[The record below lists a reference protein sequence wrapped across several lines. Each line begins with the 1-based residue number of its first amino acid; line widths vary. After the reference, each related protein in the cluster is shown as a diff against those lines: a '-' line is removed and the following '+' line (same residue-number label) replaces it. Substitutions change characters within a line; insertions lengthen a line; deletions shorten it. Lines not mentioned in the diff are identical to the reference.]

1 MPVYETLPGWQCDT
15 TGVTSSQQLPDRAK
29 SYLNRLGQL
38 CGVPVAFIGVGPERK
53 QTLVVP

>member
-1 MPVYETLPGWQCDT
+1 LPGWQCDT